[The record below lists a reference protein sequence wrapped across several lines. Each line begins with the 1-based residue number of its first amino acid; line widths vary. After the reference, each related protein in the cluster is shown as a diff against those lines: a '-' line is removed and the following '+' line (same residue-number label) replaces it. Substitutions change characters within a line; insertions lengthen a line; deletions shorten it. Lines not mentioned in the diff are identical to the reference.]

1 MSADVLANTGVQL
14 VAASK
19 YQEGIDKLSQAL
31 KQKAAPRWL
40 LERSKAYM
48 RTNDLAAALDDAEH
62 ALHIAFQ
69 RANRELMTEAQTR
82 RAITLFRMGR
92 FADAD
97 VCAFWATRLVDG
109 AKATEQDGQES
120 RVDEKGDYAVTS
132 SEIQAANQAAK
143 NQGLQEA
150 MSRSKDK
157 SLWNQAFTWRVQSL
171 TNMEKTPVGSPGRKV
186 TVVKYPTPK
195 PPSEAPKSLPE
206 QRVEELE
213 DSDEEEAPK
222 PKIPQSVLSGNPE
235 DNAPTWEDAFKRFR
249 AQHTKNDVRTD
260 YYQSDTTIN
269 ASFFVKNV
277 PVDGFKVESGEQSI
291 TMSPVPSIPAGAISM
306 ALYDKIQP
314 SETKHTVKSM
324 KIELIL
330 KKAVPGKWPM
340 LRKEGAVALDKL
352 DSFVA
357 QAKKVGYSDP
367 SALVVDKSGGDD
379 QAWYKNVLEKLRGAD
394 EAGEATVTTSAA
406 STAQPAQ
413 APEPSKTQQPATAP
427 AGPVYPTSSKSGP
440 KNWDTM
446 AVDDDE
452 EEEDKQD
459 VNKFFQKMYKSGN
472 DDMKRAMMKSYVESN
487 GTSLSTSWEDAG
499 NKNYQTQPPEGVEA
513 KKW

>member
-277 PVDGFKVESGEQSI
+277 PVDGFKVESGEQS
-291 TMSPVPSIPAGAISM
+291 VRIPLGAFAG
-306 ALYDKIQP
+306 
-314 SETKHTVKSM
+314 
-324 KIELIL
+324 
-330 KKAVPGKWPM
+330 KA
-340 LRKEGAVALDKL
+340 
-352 DSFVA
+352 
-357 QAKKVGYSDP
+357 
-367 SALVVDKSGGDD
+367 
-379 QAWYKNVLEKLRGAD
+379 
-394 EAGEATVTTSAA
+394 
-406 STAQPAQ
+406 
-413 APEPSKTQQPATAP
+413 
-427 AGPVYPTSSKSGP
+427 
-440 KNWDTM
+440 
-446 AVDDDE
+446 
-452 EEEDKQD
+452 KQ
-459 VNKFFQKMYKSGN
+459 
-472 DDMKRAMMKSYVESN
+472 
-487 GTSLSTSWEDAG
+487 
-499 NKNYQTQPPEGVEA
+499 
-513 KKW
+513 